1 MDAKHLLIVGVLA
14 SLVITFSGCTLP
26 WQSEEKEAPVVTQV
40 PNEGII
46 IEYFGPSESYIIGG
60 QDVKIRVRVRNVG
73 GAVGSVK
80 EIKWPQSIYEIFEG
94 TISLP
99 TLPSECK
106 NLNPPNPDKK
116 QEGGYCEVEVKGTT
130 KTVTSTKTY
139 SGEGFK
145 IRVKYNYTTE
155 AKVSIPVYSTS
166 IVNKKRRDGTLPS
179 SKPMTENTY
188 APIKLE
194 YGNAPYFEAT
204 GSSKTYEAYIFVRN
218 EGSGDLAVDKFG
230 RQKVNKITVTTPV
243 TWASIDDSECRGGVT
258 LQEGR
263 CTIKITLKNN
273 APEDGVLPL
282 SIKAEYEYVTQKSS
296 SITIR
301 P

>member
-1 MDAKHLLIVGVLA
+1 MDVKHLLIIGVLA

-26 WQSEEKEAPVVTQV
+26 GQGGEKEAPVVTQV

-60 QDVKIRVRVRNVG
+60 QDVKIKVRIRNVG
-73 GAVGSVK
+73 GAIGSVK
-80 EIKWPQSIYEIFEG
+80 NIKWPDSIYEIFEG
-94 TISLP
+94 TISVP
-99 TLPSECK
+99 TSPSECK

-116 QEGGYCEVEVKGTT
+116 QEGGYCEVEVKGITRE
-130 KTVTSTKTY
+130 VVSTKTY
-139 SGEGFK
+139 KGDEFK
-145 IRVKYNYTTE
+145 ISVTYNYTTE

-179 SKPMTENTY
+179 SKPITENSY

-204 GSSKTYEAYIFVRN
+204 GSSKTYEAYISVRN
-218 EGSGDLAVDKFG
+218 EGSGDLAVGKYG
-230 RQKVNKITVTTPV
+230 RQKVSKITVTTPV
-243 TWASIDDSECRGGVT
+243 TWASVDDSECKNGVS
-258 LQEGR
+258 LQER
-263 CTIKITLKNN
+263 YCTIKITLKSN
-273 APEDGVLPL
+273 APEEGVLPL
-282 SIKAEYEYVTQKSS
+282 SMKAEYEYTIERPST
-296 SITIR
+296 ITIR